1 MPYLK
6 WKVNNLFISHNHRQ
20 IGRGKQKKVEDIEDK
35 LIKNIFRKG
44 NRFWYNNSL
53 KLLLNSGNPN
63 KAYKSII
70 KYIYKKK
77 QKYIGKEMILI
88 SVNDWGDKTEI
99 LPARI
104 EVGITVY
111 KISEVLGN
119 IALPVRDRT
128 HSHIRTFFT
137 PNEFDRKHF
146 SKLAKAC
153 LDRKIKEDKYYTI
166 KDLKKL
172 NIL

>member
-1 MPYLK
+1 MIHFSY
-6 WKVNNLFISHNHRQ
+6 KVINLNKQ
-20 IGRGKQKKVEDIEDK
+20 IGGNKKDADDIEKK
-35 LIKNIFRKG
+35 LIKNIFKKG

-53 KLLLNSGNPN
+53 KLLLNSGNPD

-70 KYIYKKK
+70 KYIYSKK

-88 SVNDWGDKTEI
+88 SVHDWGNNFKT

-104 EVGITVY
+104 EVNITIY
-111 KISEVLGN
+111 KIHEILEN

-128 HSHIRTFFT
+128 HSNIRIFFT

-146 SKLAKAC
+146 KKLAEVC
-153 LDRKIKEDKYYTI
+153 LNKKLKEDVYYTTNQ
-166 KDLKKL
+166 LKKL
-172 NIL
+172 NII

>member
-1 MPYLK
+1 MIHFRY
-6 WKVNNLFISHNHRQ
+6 KVINLNKQ
-20 IGRGKQKKVEDIEDK
+20 IGGNKKDADDIEKK
-35 LIKNIFRKG
+35 LIKNIFKKG
-44 NRFWYNNSL
+44 NRFWYNNNI
-53 KLLLNSGNPN
+53 KLLLNSGNPD

-88 SVNDWGDKTEI
+88 SVHDWGEKTEI

-104 EVGITVY
+104 EVNITIY
-111 KISEVLGN
+111 KISEVQGN

-128 HSHIRTFFT
+128 HSHIRIFFS

-146 SKLAKAC
+146 KKLAQVC
-153 LDRKIKEDKYYTI
+153 LNKKLKEDVYYTTNQ
-166 KDLKKL
+166 LKKL
-172 NIL
+172 NII

>member
-6 WKVNNLFISHNHRQ
+6 YKVTNLFYNKQ
-20 IGRGKQKKVEDIEDK
+20 IGSGKQKKIEDIEDK

-44 NRFWYNNSL
+44 NRFWYNNNL
-53 KLLLNSGNPN
+53 KLLLNSGNPD

-77 QKYIGKEMILI
+77 QKYIGKEIILI

-104 EVGITVY
+104 EVSITVY
-111 KISEVLGN
+111 EVSEVLGN

-128 HSHIRTFFT
+128 HSHIRIFFT

-146 SKLAKAC
+146 SKLVKAC
-153 LDRKIKEDKYYTI
+153 LDKKLKEDKYYTI